1 MTLTQAH
8 ISFHNL
14 LYHPCSL
21 QLFLHVL
28 WNTSMPTKCLPE
40 SVSPGPPHFWGG
52 SLVEIWASWY
62 ICHARQYFLCPVLWA
77 LLHDSNRWFP
87 TLTWFANLKEEK
99 KNESSIAVISFFI
112 LTEGE
117 TRRKREVQGTRVN
130 CSEKWQNINPHIFLC
145 KRNGGWGILTY
156 DSVSLYFIAHC
167 SFFYQSQ
174 HTYEYEEDLSFFF

>member
-1 MTLTQAH
+1 MFCGTPA
-8 ISFHNL
+8 
-14 LYHPCSL
+14 CL
-21 QLFLHVL
+21 QNACQNQCPQVLH
-28 WNTSMPTKCLPE
+28 TSGAGAWSRSGPADTFAMPD
-40 SVSPGPPHFWGG
+40 SIFSAQYFGPYYMIVTDG
-52 SLVEIWASWY
+52 SLLS
-62 ICHARQYFLCPVLWA
+62 
-77 LLHDSNRWFP
+77 HDLQIS
-87 TLTWFANLKEEK
+87 KKK

>member
-1 MTLTQAH
+1 MQPIYQKSLMTLTQAH

-99 KNESSIAVISFFI
+99 KMKV
-112 LTEGE
+112 L
-117 TRRKREVQGTRVN
+117 
-130 CSEKWQNINPHIFLC
+130 L
-145 KRNGGWGILTY
+145 
-156 DSVSLYFIAHC
+156 
-167 SFFYQSQ
+167 
-174 HTYEYEEDLSFFF
+174 LSFHFSYWQKVRLGGRERSREHVWTAVKNDRTSIHTSFYVKGMVDEAFSPMIQLVSIS